1 MLNTY
6 DYKEW
11 FTEEES
17 DDITIKINVEKLM
30 IYLYQKVINK

>member
-11 FTEEES
+11 FTEEEL
-17 DDITIKINVEKLM
+17 DDKTIKINVEKLM
-30 IYLYQKVINK
+30 IYLY

>member
-11 FTEEES
+11 FPEEES
-17 DDITIKINVEKLM
+17 DDKTIKINIEKLM
-30 IYLYQKVINK
+30 IYLY

>member
-17 DDITIKINVEKLM
+17 NDKTIKINVEKLM

>member
-17 DDITIKINVEKLM
+17 DDKTIKINVEKLM
-30 IYLYQKVINK
+30 IYLY

>member
-17 DDITIKINVEKLM
+17 DDKTIKINVEKLM

>member
-1 MLNTY
+1 MLNKY

-17 DDITIKINVEKLM
+17 DDKTIKINVEKLM
-30 IYLYQKVINK
+30 IYLY